1 MKHITIFESF
11 VNEEESLAPFDPLK
25 FRVAAEL
32 ISKKIG
38 QEQKTTLTFPEIKE
52 VFGRDDYNLRF
63 MLAQAL
69 LLAGK
74 NYFPKN
80 RFFQN
85 PQQEGDLLITYYIGE
100 KAQNLMMQKIGK
112 DALVVLK
119 PLVALIDKDQSKSSL
134 GEMKFFKDSSL
145 ALPEV
150 KRAKALLD
158 KLPKGQFPA

>member
-1 MKHITIFESF
+1 MKHIQIFESF
-11 VNEEESLAPFDPLK
+11 VSEAAEAAPFDPLK
-25 FRVAAEL
+25 FKVAAEL

-63 MLAQAL
+63 VLAQAL
-69 LLAGK
+69 MLAGK

-80 RFFQN
+80 KYYPN
-85 PQQEGDLLITYYIGE
+85 PKKEGDLLFTHYIGE
-100 KAQNLMMQKIGK
+100 KNQNLMLQKVGK

-119 PLVALIDKDQSKSSL
+119 PLVALVEKDLAKPGL
-134 GEMKFFKDSSL
+134 AETKFFKDSSP

-150 KRAKALLD
+150 KKVKALLD
-158 KLPKGQFPA
+158 KLPAGQFPV

>member
-1 MKHITIFESF
+1 MKHIQIFESF
-11 VNEEESLAPFDPLK
+11 VSEAAEAAPFDPLK
-25 FRVAAEL
+25 FKVAAEL

-63 MLAQAL
+63 VLAQAL
-69 LLAGK
+69 MLAGK

-80 RFFQN
+80 KYYPN
-85 PQQEGDLLITYYIGE
+85 PKKEGDLLFTHYIGE
-100 KAQNLMMQKIGK
+100 KDQNLMLQKVGK

-119 PLVALIDKDQSKSSL
+119 PLVALVEKDLNKPGL
-134 GEMKFFKDSSL
+134 AETKFFKDSSP

-150 KRAKALLD
+150 KKVKALLD
-158 KLPKGQFPA
+158 KLPAGQFPM

>member
-1 MKHITIFESF
+1 MKHIQIFESF
-11 VNEEESLAPFDPLK
+11 VSEAAEAAPFDPLK
-25 FRVAAEL
+25 FKVAAEL

-52 VFGRDDYNLRF
+52 VYGRDDYNLRF
-63 MLAQAL
+63 VLAQAL

-80 RFFQN
+80 KYYPN
-85 PQQEGDLLITYYIGE
+85 PKKEGDLLFTHYIGE
-100 KAQNLMMQKIGK
+100 KDQNIMLQKVGK

-119 PLVALIDKDQSKSSL
+119 PLVALVEKDLAKPGL
-134 GEMKFFKDSSL
+134 AETKFFKDSSP

-150 KRAKALLD
+150 KKVKSLLD
-158 KLPKGQFPA
+158 KLPVGQFPM

>member
-1 MKHITIFESF
+1 MKHIQIFEAF
-11 VNEEESLAPFDPLK
+11 VNEEEMVAPFDPLK

-32 ISKKIG
+32 IGKKIG
-38 QEQKTTLTFPEIKE
+38 KEQKTTLTFPEIKE

-69 LLAGK
+69 MLAGK

-80 RFFQN
+80 KYN
-85 PQQEGDLLITYYIGE
+85 PNPKKEGDLLFTHYIGE
-100 KAQNLMMQKIGK
+100 KDQNLMMQKVGK

-119 PLVALIDKDQSKSSL
+119 PLVALVEKDLAKPGL
-134 GEMKFFKDSSL
+134 AETKFFKDSSL

-150 KRAKALLD
+150 KKVKALLD

>member
-1 MKHITIFESF
+1 MKHIQIFESF
-11 VNEEESLAPFDPLK
+11 VSEAAEAAPFDPLK
-25 FRVAAEL
+25 FKVAAEL

-63 MLAQAL
+63 VLAQAL
-69 LLAGK
+69 MLAGK

-80 RFFQN
+80 KYYPN
-85 PQQEGDLLITYYIGE
+85 PKKEGDLLFTHYIGE
-100 KAQNLMMQKIGK
+100 KDQNLMLQKVGK

-119 PLVALIDKDQSKSSL
+119 PLVALVEKDLAKPGL
-134 GEMKFFKDSSL
+134 AETKFFKDSSP

-150 KRAKALLD
+150 KKVKALLD
-158 KLPKGQFPA
+158 KLPAGQFPM

>member
-1 MKHITIFESF
+1 MKHIQIFEAF
-11 VNEEESLAPFDPLK
+11 VNEEEMVAPFDPLK

-32 ISKKIG
+32 IGKKIG
-38 QEQKTTLTFPEIKE
+38 KEQKTTLTFPEIKE

-69 LLAGK
+69 MLAGK
-74 NYFPKN
+74 NYFPNN
-80 RFFQN
+80 RFFTA
-85 PQQEGDLLITYYIGE
+85 PKKEGDLLITYYIGE
-100 KAQNLMMQKIGK
+100 KDQNLMLQKVGK

-134 GEMKFFKDSSL
+134 ADMQFFKDAAL

-150 KRAKALLD
+150 KRAKTLLS
-158 KLPKGQFPA
+158 KLPAGQFPQ